1 MYALVLLPDEPLGNL
16 ISRMRDD
23 FTDIAELP
31 SIPPH
36 ITLREDFF
44 SENISGFIKEYQGEI
59 SKSKPLKLNIKGVE
73 VFQRGHVVFIIQN
86 NDYLQ
91 MLHEKAVKISQKYVS
106 TPRIINFECELNN
119 EQKEMIKKYQL
130 PFYFKYY
137 RPHMTIVKLN
147 DFKDKERILKLIN
160 KYSVPKEFEVSNVC
174 VYDKLK
180 HKIHRLI
187 KL

>member
-23 FTDIAELP
+23 FTDITELP

-106 TPRIINFECELNN
+106 ARTPKFQCLHLSPEETQIGSVTKG
-119 EQKEMIKKYQL
+119 EQ
-130 PFYFKYY
+130 PFLFDLGS
-137 RPHMTIVKLN
+137 I
-147 DFKDKERILKLIN
+147 
-160 KYSVPKEFEVSNVC
+160 
-174 VYDKLK
+174 
-180 HKIHRLI
+180 
-187 KL
+187 